1 MHGEHHVFED
11 RCLFANYHEVLKQ
24 LISNLSFKS
33 SPGLRSKGSWLDRI
47 SSRRRPTVGE
57 DGGPLDIFSELKSAQ
72 QVLIVP
78 SDRVGGLFLGAPV
91 IKMVRQSYPN
101 AHIGLLVG
109 EAQVPIARLIPDVDE
124 VVAVEFDQALWTGA
138 FRKAEEELQR
148 KNIDLLICLGFD
160 CSYRLA
166 QLCRGSGAK
175 LRVGFARDGTDL
187 FNVEVVS
194 RNRAMYEELQYRS
207 LLNAIGIQGE
217 AEFRWSPVDENAEK
231 TCEHH
236 LGQGGRSL
244 IVALDMSKGEGK
256 GLNKRQFDDIVN
268 LVVKRGARALLFFSL
283 AEKKIVN
290 YLKEKYGDQVIP
302 CSADDLLV
310 AAALVQRSQVLI
322 AANTDILH
330 LAVSL
335 KAPVIGLFAENPARW
350 IAAGNRFV
358 QCLYFENFR
367 AISLAEIVA
376 GLDRVLSEKVRSE
389 KTESG

>member
-1 MHGEHHVFED
+1 M
-11 RCLFANYHEVLKQ
+11 
-24 LISNLSFKS
+24 ISNLSFKS

-47 SSRRRPTVGE
+47 SNRRRSTVGE
-57 DGGPLDIFSELKSAQ
+57 DGDPLDIFYELKSARDI
-72 QVLIVP
+72 LIVP

-91 IKMVRQSYPN
+91 TKAVRQFYPN

-109 EAQVPIARLIPDVDE
+109 EAQVPIGRLISDVDE
-124 VVAVEFDQALWTGA
+124 VVAVEFDRPLWTGA

-175 LRVGFARDGTDL
+175 LRVGFARDGTDF
-187 FNVEVVS
+187 FNIEVVS
-194 RNRAMYEELQYRS
+194 RNIDMYEELQYRA
-207 LLNAIGIQGE
+207 LLSAIGIQGNS
-217 AEFRWSPVDENAEK
+217 EFRWSLVDENVEK

-236 LGQGGRSL
+236 LGQGGSSL
-244 IVALDMSKGEGK
+244 IVALDMNKGEGK
-256 GLNKRQFDDIVN
+256 GLNKQQFDYIVD

-302 CSADDLLV
+302 CSGEDPLV

-330 LAVSL
+330 IAVSL
-335 KAPVIGLFAENPARW
+335 KVPVIGLFAESPARW
-350 IAAGNRFV
+350 IAAGNSSV

-367 AISLAEIVA
+367 AISLAKIVA
-376 GLDRVLSEKVRSE
+376 GLDRVLSEKMRSE
-389 KTESG
+389 KTEYG

>member
-1 MHGEHHVFED
+1 MKV
-11 RCLFANYHEVLKQ
+11 
-24 LISNLSFKS
+24 
-33 SPGLRSKGSWLDRI
+33 
-47 SSRRRPTVGE
+47 
-57 DGGPLDIFSELKSAQ
+57 
-72 QVLIVP
+72 
-78 SDRVGGLFLGAPV
+78 
-91 IKMVRQSYPN
+91 VRQSYPN

-109 EAQVPIARLIPDVDE
+109 EAQVRIGQFIPEVDE
-124 VVAVEFDQALWTGA
+124 VVAVEFDRPLWTGA

-166 QLCRGSGAK
+166 QLCRRSGAK
-175 LRVGFARDGTDL
+175 LRVGFARDATDL

-194 RNRAMYEELQYRS
+194 RNRAIYEELQYRS
-207 LLNAIGIQGE
+207 LLNAIGIQGD
-217 AEFRWSPVDENAEK
+217 AEFRWSLVDESAVK
-231 TCEHH
+231 TCEHY
-236 LGQGGRSL
+236 LGQDGSSL
-244 IVALDMSKGEGK
+244 IVALDMTKGEGK

-302 CSADDLLV
+302 CSGDDLLV

-335 KAPVIGLFAENPARW
+335 KAPVIGLFAENPVRW
-350 IAAGNRFV
+350 IAAGNRLV
-358 QCLYFENFR
+358 QCLYSENFR
-367 AISLAEIVA
+367 AISLVEIVA
-376 GLDRVLSEKVRSE
+376 ALDRVLSEKVRGE
-389 KTESG
+389 KTE